1 MLASRMVGPASAE
14 VECAMEERRRGSR
27 HRTFK
32 SGKIVVHA
40 GRSVFDCTV
49 RNLSTN
55 GALLVVTSLAGIPE
69 KFDLV
74 LDASGAHHACRVM
87 WRGEDRIGVEFARAD

>member
-1 MLASRMVGPASAE
+1 MT
-14 VECAMEERRRGSR
+14 ERRRVSR
-27 HRTFK
+27 HRTYK

-49 RNLSTN
+49 RNLSTH

-74 LDASGAHHACRVM
+74 LETAGVHHACHVV
-87 WRGEDRIGVEFARAD
+87 WRGEDRVGVEFA